1 MKKFDMAA
9 LQEREISRE
18 EIKEGLLY
26 ELKSTFRFLSDVIN
40 SPTVV
45 DAMTEVY
52 WQRVQDL
59 KAKNAMAPEL
69 PLDGKEANH
78 GV

>member
-9 LQEREISRE
+9 LQEREISRD

-52 WQRVQDL
+52 WQRVQEL

>member
-45 DAMTEVY
+45 DAMTDVY
-52 WQRVQDL
+52 YKRVQDL
-59 KAKNAMAPEL
+59 KVKNAMAPEL